1 MKRILFIG
9 HEAGRTGAPIVL
21 LHLLRW
27 IGKHRP
33 EFDVELLLLRDGD
46 LRPEYEEV
54 ANLYV
59 VPAERQPEIVRRGL
73 RYLRR
78 RFGVRKRLR
87 IPDLEPFRSDYD
99 LVVGNTVGSLDHLEY
114 FKSRGLRAMCWLH
127 EMRSVIDSFFPEPG
141 RFREVSDSVDSFA
154 VASRAVEK
162 VLREFGVDKP
172 VEIIPE
178 FSELRP
184 VDKDRC
190 KEIRESLGIPA
201 SAFVVGGSGTASRR
215 KGTDLFLEI
224 AESLTTSIDDIYF
237 LWVGGGPE
245 SSGYLSEIE
254 RKGLRRVFI
263 TGAQTDPEN
272 FFANMDVFALTS
284 REDPFPLV
292 CLEAASLAKPVI
304 CFEDAGG
311 MPVFVGDDAGA
322 VIPFGD
328 VDAFAEKIHEYY
340 HDRRRFTDAGEAA
353 HRKVTNEFSLDV
365 SCRKISDLIR
375 HAAS

>member
-1 MKRILFIG
+1 
-9 HEAGRTGAPIVL
+9 
-21 LHLLRW
+21 
-27 IGKHRP
+27 
-33 EFDVELLLLRDGD
+33 
-46 LRPEYEEV
+46 
-54 ANLYV
+54 
-59 VPAERQPEIVRRGL
+59 
-73 RYLRR
+73 
-78 RFGVRKRLR
+78 LR
-87 IPDLEPFRSDYD
+87 IPDLRPFRTDYD

-114 FKSRGLRAMCWLH
+114 FKSRGLRTMCWLH

-311 MPVFVGDDAGA
+311 MPDFVGDDAGA
-322 VIPFGD
+322 VIPFID
-328 VDAFAEKIHEYY
+328 VDRFTEKIREYY
-340 HDRRRFTDAGEAA
+340 HDRRLLADAGEAA

-365 SCRKISDLIR
+365 SCGKISDLIR
-375 HAAS
+375 KAAS